1 MTNLL
6 NDDGSASMATALL
19 MSHHAFR
26 RDIARFAIALRGL
39 GGAGAAQVAALQ
51 GEWAHYRAALHGHHE
66 VEDKNMF
73 PGMRSQHAELAPVFD
88 QLSADHRAID
98 PLLEAGDRAFAS
110 LASAPSAAA
119 SVVEDIAALLDR
131 HLTLEEA
138 NVVRFIRDAKGFPPP
153 ATDAEADLYAQ
164 GFAWSS
170 HGVAPEVLARLDE
183 ILPSVLKRRLPDA
196 RAAFAA
202 RCDRVWGAVPSGA
215 SRTSVPDWLP
225 RR

>member
-1 MTNLL
+1 MTRLL

-39 GGAGAAQVAALQ
+39 GSPGAAQVAGLQ

-66 VEDKNMF
+66 IEDRNMF
-73 PGMRSQHAELAPVFD
+73 PGLRSQHAELGPVFD

-98 PLLEAGDRAFAS
+98 PLLEAGDRAFAA
-110 LASAPSAAA
+110 LAAAPSAAA

-138 NVVRFIRDAKGFPPP
+138 NVVGFLRDAKGFPPP
-153 ATDAEADLYAQ
+153 GTDTEAEMYAQ

-170 HGVAPEVLARLDE
+170 HGIAPEVLAKLDE
-183 ILPSVLKRRLPDA
+183 ILPAILKTRLPDA

-202 RCDRVWGAVPSGA
+202 RCDRVWGIVTSGA
-215 SRTSVPDWLP
+215 SRTSIPDWLA
-225 RR
+225 R